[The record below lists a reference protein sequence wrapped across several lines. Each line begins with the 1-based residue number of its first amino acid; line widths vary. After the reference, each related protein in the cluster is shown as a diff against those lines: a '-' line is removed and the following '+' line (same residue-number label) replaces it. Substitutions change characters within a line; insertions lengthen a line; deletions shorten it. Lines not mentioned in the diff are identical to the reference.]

1 MSKEKLIEL
10 KLETYKLQDE
20 LISLNQKNMV
30 GMIGKEYASYI
41 VDVDILYKKIRKLDS
56 EYISL
61 LEEVSKDV

>member
-20 LISLNQKNMV
+20 LISLNQKNTV